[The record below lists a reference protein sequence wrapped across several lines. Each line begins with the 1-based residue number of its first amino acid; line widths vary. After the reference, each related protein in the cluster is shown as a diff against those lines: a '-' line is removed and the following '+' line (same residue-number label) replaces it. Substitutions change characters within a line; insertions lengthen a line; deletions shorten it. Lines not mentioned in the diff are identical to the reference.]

1 MSDTAQ
7 ARTGGTAPR
16 PAAPSGL
23 YGRVL
28 DDLGREIVSGELP
41 AGSIVMAEA
50 LCARF
55 EVSRSVMRECLRAL
69 GSMGMVEGRPHVGT
83 RVLPFTSWDLLNPQ
97 VVKWRAQSVQYV
109 DQMRQLLEL
118 RLGVEQ
124 AAARLAAG
132 RISEQDAA
140 ELRAAALRMR
150 DALEADDSHDYFAAD
165 ERFHQLLLNGTGN
178 PVIAQLSGTVGA
190 ALQVRRHDM
199 RPGMH
204 DMTSG
209 SVERHLQL
217 ADALGKRDAG
227 SAQEAAFALVDET
240 LQEFEALQSTRQ
252 DEVPAVK
259 KSSRSRS

>member
-1 MSDTAQ
+1 MPDTAQ
-7 ARTGGTAPR
+7 ARTGGATPR
-16 PAAPSGL
+16 TAPSGL

-28 DDLGREIVSGELP
+28 DDLGREIVNGDLP
-41 AGSIVMAEA
+41 AGSIVMADA

-69 GSMGMVEGRPHVGT
+69 GSMGLVEGRPHVGT
-83 RVLPFTSWDLLNPQ
+83 RVLPFSSWDLLNPQ
-97 VVKWRAQSVQYV
+97 VVKWRAQSGQYV

-124 AAARLAAG
+124 AAARLAAD
-132 RISEQDAA
+132 RIPEQDAA
-140 ELRAAALRMR
+140 EIRAAALRMR
-150 DALEADDSHDYFAAD
+150 DALEADDSREYFAAD

-204 DMTSG
+204 DMTRR

-217 ADALGKRDAG
+217 AEALGQRDG
-227 SAQEAAFALVDET
+227 DSAQDAAAALVEET
-240 LQEFEALQSTRQ
+240 LQEFEALQSAGR
-252 DEVPAVK
+252 DNPPDLK
-259 KSSRSRS
+259 RSSR